1 MLQED
6 LDHWSD
12 DNDHDDD
19 DDDENDDTLFC
30 EDENLNIFG
39 VYYPPNNSAEDDLF
53 LYQQFSQI
61 TENIDMTRVG
71 HIDRQHGYWIGQDMR
86 ELIDNKRCAH

>member
-12 DNDHDDD
+12 DDDD
-19 DDDENDDTLFC
+19 DDDDNDDDDDTLFC

-39 VYYPPNNSAEDDLF
+39 VYYQPHNSAEDDLLLF
-53 LYQQFSQI
+53 Q
-61 TENIDMTRVG
+61 
-71 HIDRQHGYWIGQDMR
+71 
-86 ELIDNKRCAH
+86 